1 MLSCCDFEGEKMS
14 NSFVNFQN
22 ISHILPEL
30 WQKSRKKSNLNKQFH
45 KKKILPKRLPKETDR
60 SNRNYQNH
68 LIVP

>member
-1 MLSCCDFEGEKMS
+1 MS

-30 WQKSRKKSNLNKQFH
+30 WEKKQKKSNLNKQFH
-45 KKKILPKRLPKETDR
+45 KKKLPKRLPKETDR
-60 SNRNYQNH
+60 SNRSYQNH